1 VVLLLVLEINKVP
14 RNQVHSEYVNLIL
27 MKAIFLFLAILSFSN
42 KAQAQNF
49 DIDLL
54 RKINVERNSNFDA
67 PYLFITKSTVP
78 FGLSAPTV
86 MLAVGLIKKDSLLT
100 QNSLMIIGGL
110 AINGI
115 VTTAMKYGFNR
126 DRPFTS
132 YPDIVKLTGGES
144 PSFPSG
150 HTSLA
155 FSVATSV
162 SIAYPKWYVIAPS
175 FLWASAVGYSRMH
188 LGVHYPSDVF
198 VGALVGS
205 GTAWL
210 GQIITKKIQL
220 KRSTKGLRL

>member
-1 VVLLLVLEINKVP
+1 
-14 RNQVHSEYVNLIL
+14 
-27 MKAIFLFLAILSFSN
+27 M
-42 KAQAQNF
+42 
-49 DIDLL
+49 
-54 RKINVERNSNFDA
+54 
-67 PYLFITKSTVP
+67 
-78 FGLSAPTV
+78 
-86 MLAVGLIKKDSLLT
+86 M
-100 QNSLMIIGGL
+100 IGGL

-132 YPDIVKLTGGES
+132 YSDIVKLTGGGS

-205 GTAWL
+205 GSAWL
-210 GQIITKKIQL
+210 GQIITKKIQQ

>member
-1 VVLLLVLEINKVP
+1 
-14 RNQVHSEYVNLIL
+14 
-27 MKAIFLFLAILSFSN
+27 MKAIFLFLAIISFSN
-42 KAQAQNF
+42 ETQAQNF

-54 RKINVERNSNFDA
+54 RKINIERNTGLDA
-67 PYLFITKSTVP
+67 PYLFITKSTVH
-78 FGLSAPTV
+78 FGLGAPTV

-100 QNSLMIIGGL
+100 QNSLMMIGGL

-115 VTTAMKYGFNR
+115 FTTAMKHGFNR
-126 DRPFTS
+126 NRPFVT
-132 YPDIVKLTGGES
+132 YPDIIKLSQAGNL
-144 PSFPSG
+144 SFPSG

-155 FSVATSV
+155 FNVATSV

-205 GTAWL
+205 GSAWL
-210 GQIITKKIQL
+210 GQIITKKIQQ
-220 KRSTKGLRL
+220 KRSSKELKL